1 MKGVAASIFSWKF
14 RFQYPT
20 MDKPLIVEGK
30 KLGSSSSDYL
40 DNFYASLPARY
51 LKNGKTKK
59 LIELSG
65 PPLPAW
71 LLCTGQILVV
81 APEDSMDGMGEA
93 EDRGQED
100 PQQPPPSRQPP
111 RDQ

>member
-1 MKGVAASIFSWKF
+1 
-14 RFQYPT
+14 